1 MNRHDISFIY
11 CAEERNASDRTPD
24 QTKVQ
29 PETEREEMQLTGK

>member
-1 MNRHDISFIY
+1 MNRHDISFIC
-11 CAEERNASDRTPD
+11 CAEERNASDRTPG